1 MARATGAQPPARAS
15 AAETTAT
22 TRSQSVER
30 PKPLAPVKTAK
41 RGRRASVL
49 TSPHGR
55 TDDANTD
62 DDDGIEDAVETTQPS
77 RKKIT
82 IMPVSHNLSFDL
94 AETDEPLAT
103 LSTNK
108 RSIAR
113 ITTDG
118 LVVSAKDGRPILSAN
133 HLQERFPAS
142 YRNPENTTKFAG
154 RLLEIGQSFKLAV
167 LVRYVFSQQLKLI
180 IC

>member
-1 MARATGAQPPARAS
+1 
-15 AAETTAT
+15 
-22 TRSQSVER
+22 
-30 PKPLAPVKTAK
+30 
-41 RGRRASVL
+41 
-49 TSPHGR
+49 
-55 TDDANTD
+55 
-62 DDDGIEDAVETTQPS
+62 
-77 RKKIT
+77 
-82 IMPVSHNLSFDL
+82 MPVSHNLSFDL

-167 LVRYVFSQQLKLI
+167 LVGYVFSQQLKLI